1 MVEALGLVVRGFGRW
16 AVLALALVLI
26 LSTGANAADAP
37 RVHGQGRLFEILRA
51 GVAPSHVFG
60 TMHSSHPSVLKLSPA
75 VTKALKASR
84 ALLVEVVQNEALDST
99 LAREM
104 VLNDGR
110 TLPDVIGSELMAQ
123 VTEAAKDYGLP
134 PENLKLSRPWAIMFM
149 FSVPKSEMER
159 ELSGQRELDEALQNY
174 ATKQGKLVL
183 GLEQAEEL
191 TRFLSGLP
199 DADQAAMLRMTLLH
213 HADIEQV
220 FNDIRE
226 AYLKGNLDRLHAM
239 SQELAAGEDTRL
251 NDLFERELIDARN
264 ARMAERMMPEIRQG
278 GAFVAVGALHLSGER
293 GILRLLEDAGFRV
306 RRVE

>member
-134 PENLKLSRPWAIMFM
+134 PENLKILRPWAIMFM

>member
-1 MVEALGLVVRGFGRW
+1 MAEALELLVRRIGRW
-16 AVLALALVLI
+16 AFLALALVLV
-26 LSTGANAADAP
+26 LVSTTSAAEGP
-37 RVHGQGRLFEILRA
+37 RLHGQGRLFEVMRA

-84 ALLVEVVQNEALDST
+84 ALLVEVVQNDALDAT

-104 VLNDGR
+104 VFNDGR
-110 TLPDVIGSELMAQ
+110 KLPDVIQPELMAQ

-134 PENLKLSRPWAIMFM
+134 PENLKILRPWAIMFM

-159 ELSGQRELDEALQNY
+159 ELSGQRELDEALQTY
-174 ATKQGKLVL
+174 ATKQGKSIV
-183 GLEQAEEL
+183 GLERAEEL

-226 AYLKGNLDRLHAM
+226 AYLKGDLDRLHAM
-239 SQELAAGEDTRL
+239 SRELSAGEDARL
-251 NDLFERELIDARN
+251 NDLFERELIDVRN
-264 ARMAERMMPEIRQG
+264 ARMVERMLPELRSG
-278 GAFVAVGALHLSGER
+278 GAFVAVGALHLSGEQ
-293 GILRLLEDAGFRV
+293 GILRQLEDSGFRV